1 MQVSPI
7 PGTRLR
13 RFGSIRFRSASAR
26 HQHQHRAGV
35 HGSRAG
41 GIPRGARSAF
51 KPITPPGVG
60 PRVSGIPDSTST
72 DRAPK
77 DQEPIIVVAVR
88 LQKLIADAGIAS
100 RRAAE
105 AYITAGRVTVNG
117 EVVTTLGTRVDP
129 LTDRVTVDGQL
140 VRAARKLY
148 IALHKPKGYT
158 CTRSDPHAARKV
170 GELLPPEWSGV
181 YPVGR
186 LDRESEG
193 LLFLTNDGEFC
204 LHLTHP
210 RFGIRKKYL
219 VTVAGRAEPRMLERF
234 RKGVVCGDE
243 TLKIERGRILAV
255 NPGGSL
261 VEIELA
267 EGRYREVRRL
277 FASEGL
283 EVERLVRT
291 QIGPIKLGELR
302 LGRWRTLTPAE
313 LKTLLAP

>member
-1 MQVSPI
+1 MPI
-7 PGTRLR
+7 
-13 RFGSIRFRSASAR
+13 
-26 HQHQHRAGV
+26 
-35 HGSRAG
+35 
-41 GIPRGARSAF
+41 
-51 KPITPPGVG
+51 
-60 PRVSGIPDSTST
+60 
-72 DRAPK
+72 
-77 DQEPIIVVAVR
+77 R
-88 LQKLIADAGIAS
+88 LQKVLADAGVAS

-105 AYITAGRVTVNG
+105 EFITSGRVSVNG
-117 EVVTTLGTRVDP
+117 KVVTTLGIKVDP
-129 LTDRVTVDGQL
+129 DADRVAVDGQL
-140 VRAARKLY
+140 VKPVRKIYL
-148 IALHKPKGYT
+148 ALNKPKGYT
-158 CTRSDPHAARKV
+158 CTRSDPHAAKRV
-170 GELLPPEWSGV
+170 GELLPAEWSSV

-204 LHLTHP
+204 LRVTHP
-210 RFGIRKKYL
+210 RFGVHKRYL

-234 RKGVVCGDE
+234 RRGVVCDDE
-243 TLKIERGRILAV
+243 TLKIVHGKVLSS

-277 FASEGL
+277 FATEGL

-291 QIGPIKLGELR
+291 QIGPIKLGELK